1 LFKSLIFGLL
11 SNFRNFDLQILE
23 LFLSQ
28 SGFILFELVQVSFET
43 HDQSLDSINARSNS
57 VDLVSDLRVHIPTH
71 GDKIIAHLLNIILHA
86 MHFIF
91 NSFNRVL
98 ERHMLS
104 LNISNRVIDSFD
116 LLTECGVED
125 ISQRLV
131 LLVDEV
137 FNGCNE
143 S

>member
-1 LFKSLIFGLL
+1 MSDFCYLG
-11 SNFRNFDLQILE
+11 LQILE

-28 SGFILFELVQVSFET
+28 SGFVLFELVQVSFET
-43 HDQSLDSINARSNS
+43 HDQSLDSINTRSNS
-57 VDLVSDLRVHIPTH
+57 VDLVSDLMVHIPTH
-71 GDKIIAHLLNIILHA
+71 RNKIVAHLLDIILHA

-98 ERHMLS
+98 EGHMLS
-104 LNISNRVIDSFD
+104 LNISNGGIDSFD

-131 LLVDEV
+131 LLEDEV